1 MLILAADDD
10 PTALL
15 IVEAAL
21 RNLGHLCISA
31 TDGDQAWEA
40 FQTRRPDVVISDW
53 LMPGITGL
61 ELCRKIRA
69 HPARYTYLI
78 MVTAQSSR
86 DQMFEGMSAGADDYL
101 VKPLN
106 IEDLEL
112 RLIAAARVTSLHR
125 QLAHQ
130 RTKLTSVAR
139 RESAI
144 RKS

>member
-1 MLILAADDD
+1 MLILVADDD

-15 IVEAAL
+15 IVETAL

-53 LMPGITGL
+53 LMPGMTGL

-78 MVTAQSSR
+78 MV
-86 DQMFEGMSAGADDYL
+86 
-101 VKPLN
+101 P
-106 IEDLEL
+106 
-112 RLIAAARVTSLHR
+112 AR
-125 QLAHQ
+125 
-130 RTKLTSVAR
+130 AR
-139 RESAI
+139 AI
-144 RKS
+144 RCSRG